1 MRSHN
6 STSYKIDGLNFESLK
21 TPNFT
26 PKYNFKFEETD
37 RTEDNLMGGGVPL
50 GL

>member
-1 MRSHN
+1 MPG
-6 STSYKIDGLNFESLK
+6 GLPGGGMGAFGFDWYIITKTK

-37 RTEDNLMGGGVPL
+37 RTEDNLMD
-50 GL
+50 